1 MPKAP
6 IRVLFL
12 DDDRGVA
19 EVTKE
24 ALASCGIEV
33 IGLTSTVEE
42 TVALAESERPDVI
55 VADIDIA
62 GVLALGLPAKVVAS
76 GPPVLW
82 WSGHDH
88 QYRVAAARA
97 GGAGYVSKRAGFDE
111 LVSAIHRVAAGE
123 VTWLQA
129 DFRAARNAPK
139 PPSARELQVLAGVAA
154 GRSNKE
160 VAADLGVKERT
171 VESHVRR
178 MHDRYDVSNRIEL
191 VRLARASGWIS

>member
-1 MPKAP
+1 MPEAP

-24 ALASCGIEV
+24 ALASRGIDV

-42 TVALAESERPDVI
+42 TVARAASERPDLI

-62 GVLALGLPAKVVAS
+62 GVLALGLPAKLPAN
-76 GPPVLW
+76 GPQVLW
-82 WSGHDH
+82 YSGHDER
-88 QYRVAAARA
+88 YRVAAARA
-97 GGAGYVSKRAGFDE
+97 GGAGYVSKRAGFEE
-111 LVSAIHRVAAGE
+111 LVSAIRRVADGE
-123 VTWLQA
+123 ITWRQA
-129 DFRAARNAPK
+129 DIRAARDSPE

-154 GRSNKE
+154 GRSNNKI
-160 VAADLGVKERT
+160 ASDLGITERT

-191 VRLARASGWIS
+191 MRLARTSGWI

>member
-1 MPKAP
+1 MPGAS

-24 ALASCGIEV
+24 ALASRGIEV

-42 TVALAESERPDVI
+42 TVALAASERPDLI
-55 VADIDIA
+55 VADIDISR
-62 GVLALGLPAKVVAS
+62 GLALGLPAKLLAD

-82 WSGHDH
+82 YSGHDE

-111 LVSAIHRVAAGE
+111 LVSVIRRVAAGE

-129 DFRAARNAPK
+129 DIQAARNAPK

-160 VAADLGVKERT
+160 IAAELGIKERT
-171 VESHVRR
+171 VESHVQN
-178 MHDRYDVSNRIEL
+178 MHNRYDVSNRIDL
-191 VRLARASGWIS
+191 MRFARTSGWP

>member
-24 ALASCGIEV
+24 ALASRGIEV

-42 TVALAESERPDVI
+42 TVARAASERPDLI
-55 VADIDIA
+55 VADIDISR
-62 GVLALGLPAKVVAS
+62 GLALGLPAKLPAD

-82 WSGHDH
+82 YSGHDQH
-88 QYRVAAARA
+88 YRVAAARA

-111 LVSAIHRVAAGE
+111 LVSAIRRVADGE

-129 DFRAARNAPK
+129 DIQAARNAPR
-139 PPSARELQVLAGVAA
+139 PPSAREMQVLAGVAA

-160 VAADLGVKERT
+160 IASDLGITERT

-191 VRLARASGWIS
+191 VRLARRSGWG